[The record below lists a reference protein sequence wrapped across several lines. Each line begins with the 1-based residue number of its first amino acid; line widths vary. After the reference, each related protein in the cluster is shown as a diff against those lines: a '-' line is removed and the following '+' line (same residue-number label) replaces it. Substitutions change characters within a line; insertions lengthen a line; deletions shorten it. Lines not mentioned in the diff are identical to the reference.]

1 MNPMKYLFVLA
12 LLLGLTCHAGTI
24 EGRVVRVADGNTIT
38 VLDARKV
45 QHKIR
50 LAGTDAPEKFQ
61 AFGQRSKDSLSA
73 LVFRL
78 EVTVQTRK
86 RDKYGPEV
94 GKVLVGGLDANLEQV
109 RRGFAWHYNAH
120 EQSAE
125 DRRAYAA
132 AEAEARLQRVG
143 LWRDAHPVPPWE
155 FRKGKRK
162 K

>member
-1 MNPMKYLFVLA
+1 MKYLLVLA

-50 LAGTDAPEKFQ
+50 LAGIDAPEKFQ

-120 EQSAE
+120 EQSTE